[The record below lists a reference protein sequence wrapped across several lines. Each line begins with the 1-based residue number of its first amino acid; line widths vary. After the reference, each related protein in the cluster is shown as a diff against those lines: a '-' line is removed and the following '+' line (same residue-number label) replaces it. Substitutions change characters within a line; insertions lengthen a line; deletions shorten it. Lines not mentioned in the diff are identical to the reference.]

1 LPAVVGKNKMLPDKK
16 IIAFDID
23 GTLTA
28 SKTPIT
34 ESMANLIKELVKQKI
49 VIAIA
54 GGSFK
59 QMETQFLPPFSN
71 DKAMMPFMRNFTFLP
86 TSGSQRYEYDEAK
99 NGWELT
105 DKESLPAE
113 TKEKAIKLLQEVIK
127 NPIYEIPPNPTGE
140 IIEDR
145 DTQITF
151 TPNGQQAPVA
161 VKMAFDPDR
170 KKREKIKAL
179 LEPQL
184 PDVSILINGT
194 SSIDILSKGFNKA
207 VGLNRFLDK
216 AGFKKSDVIFVGDGI
231 FPGGNDY
238 SVYEAGFDTIAVKN
252 PEETESIIKG
262 WLG

>member
-1 LPAVVGKNKMLPDKK
+1 MLPDKK

-28 SKTPIT
+28 SKTLVT
-34 ESMANLIKELVKQKI
+34 DSMANLIKELVKKKM
-49 VIAIA
+49 VVAIA

-59 QMETQFLPPFSN
+59 QMQTQFLPPFSN
-71 DKAMMPFMRNFTFLP
+71 DEAMMPFIHNFTFLP
-86 TSGSQRYEYDEAK
+86 TSGSQRYQYDETK
-99 NGWELT
+99 KEWILV
-105 DKESLPAE
+105 DKEQFPNGV
-113 TKEKAIKLLQEVIK
+113 KEKAIKLLQDVID
-127 NPIYEIPPNPTGE
+127 NPIYEIPPNPIGN

-161 VKMAFDPDR
+161 MKLAFDPDR
-170 KKREKIKAL
+170 KKREKIKAF
-179 LEPQL
+179 LEPKL
-184 PDVSILINGT
+184 PEVSILINGT

-207 VGLNRFLDK
+207 VGLMRFLDK
-216 AGFKKSDVIFVGDGI
+216 VGLSKSDVIFVGDGI

-252 PEETESIIKG
+252 PEETESIIKN
-262 WLG
+262 WLV

>member
-1 LPAVVGKNKMLPDKK
+1 MLPAKK

-28 SKTPIT
+28 SKTLIT
-34 ESMANLIKELVKQKI
+34 ERMANLIKELVKQKM

-59 QMETQFLPPFSN
+59 QMETQFLPPFLDDQS
-71 DKAMMPFMRNFTFLP
+71 MTPFIHNFTLLP
-86 TSGSQRYEYDEAK
+86 TSGSQRYQYDEIQK
-99 NGWELT
+99 KWILT
-105 DKESLPAE
+105 DKEPLPGD
-113 TKEKAIKLLQEVIK
+113 TKEKAIKLLNYVISSGL
-127 NPIYEIPPNPTGE
+127 YEIPPNPIGN

-151 TPNGQQAPVA
+151 TPNGQQAPVQM
-161 VKMAFDPDR
+161 KMAFDPDR

-179 LEPQL
+179 LEPEL

-207 VGLNRFLDK
+207 VGLMRFLDK
-216 AGFKKSDVIFVGDGI
+216 MGLKKSDVIFVGDGI

-252 PEETESIIKG
+252 PDETESIIKN